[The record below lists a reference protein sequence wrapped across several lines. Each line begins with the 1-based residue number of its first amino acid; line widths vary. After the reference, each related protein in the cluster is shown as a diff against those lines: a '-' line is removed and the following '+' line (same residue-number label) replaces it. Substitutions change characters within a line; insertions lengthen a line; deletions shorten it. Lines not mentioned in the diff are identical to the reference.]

1 MEVSGMEEDR
11 SWRTRTLLVGA
22 LIGALTGLGIAFAM
36 VQRAEQ
42 RGEPVKLNTGEGVR
56 LGMGVLGLIRQI
68 GQLGGE

>member
-11 SWRTRTLLVGA
+11 SWRTRTLLIGA
-22 LIGALTGLGIAFAM
+22 LVGALTGLGIAFAM

-42 RGEPVKLNTGEGVR
+42 RGEPVTLNTGEGVR